1 MPGAIITGSTKGI
14 GKAIADMLIAN
25 GFDIAICA
33 RTLADLE
40 QQQADYNRRYP
51 GQKVYIQAVDVADRS
66 AVIDFGRQAVAF
78 LGGALHILINNAGLY
93 FPGNV
98 LDEEAQQLEYTMQ
111 VNLYSAYHLT
121 RTVTEALVQTPGSHI
136 FNMCSI
142 ASLQAYPGGGSYS
155 ISKYALLGFNDNIRM
170 ELRDKGVKVTAI
182 CPGAVWSN
190 SWEGS
195 GIPAERIMEAD
206 DIAASIWN
214 AYNLSP
220 RAVVER
226 IVLRPQLGDL

>member
-1 MPGAIITGSTKGI
+1 MPGAIITGATKGI

-40 QQQADYNRRYP
+40 EQQARYKRLYPYN
-51 GQKVYIQAVDVADRS
+51 KVYIKAVDVADNV
-66 AVIDFGRQAVAF
+66 AVTAFGRDALAF
-78 LGGALHILINNAGLY
+78 LGNQLHILINNAGLY

-98 LDEEAQQLEYTMQ
+98 LDEPEKQLEYTMQ

-121 RTVTEALVQTPGSHI
+121 RTVTEALIQTPQSHI

-155 ISKYALLGFNDNIRM
+155 ISKYALLGFNDNIRL
-170 ELRDKGVKVTAI
+170 ELKDKGVKVTAI

-206 DIAASIWN
+206 DIASSVWN
-214 AYNLSP
+214 AYNLSS